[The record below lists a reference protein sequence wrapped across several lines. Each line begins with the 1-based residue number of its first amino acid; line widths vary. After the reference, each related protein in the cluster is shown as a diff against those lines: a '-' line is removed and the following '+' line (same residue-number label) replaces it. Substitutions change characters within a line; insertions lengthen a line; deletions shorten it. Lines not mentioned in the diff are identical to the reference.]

1 MKKIKSK
8 KSNLKNKIKDT
19 WNDFV
24 HNPFGVFIEFL
35 RGIKLYL
42 STDNPY
48 QREKISSN
56 DVGIWTNLEIY
67 SIIKM

>member
-42 STDNPY
+42 T
-48 QREKISSN
+48 
-56 DVGIWTNLEIY
+56 TNVFFCLFVIFNVLNGV
-67 SIIKM
+67 MV